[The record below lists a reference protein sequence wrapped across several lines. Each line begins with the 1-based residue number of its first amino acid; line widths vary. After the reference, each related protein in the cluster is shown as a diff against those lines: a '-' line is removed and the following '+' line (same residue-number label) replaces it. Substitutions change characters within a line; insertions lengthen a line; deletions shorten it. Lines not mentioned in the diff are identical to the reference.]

1 MKKYIF
7 VITIALSLCLTACG
21 GAETQSAAE
30 ASMEEAVKSDSSEKG
45 ALAID
50 GITTDEVMSETTSDG
65 IVEKLISFGMTEDEA
80 NEGASILRQ
89 CGVPSIDICE
99 PTDSNATIDGLVSY
113 RGKVD
118 NDRIYWFT
126 VEGRR
131 IFYVGFNGEDLYDE
145 DKGGFLKNFN
155 DVHIPETNIDTDT
168 QYALIENAEAVLDN
182 YFLYDTRYYDAWGV
196 GREDNKYM
204 VQCQITDGSILTDNW
219 ISGKV
224 WYEQQDDGS
233 FAATG
238 VRIGDTQYEIK

>member
-50 GITTDEVMSETTSDG
+50 GITTDEVMSEITSDG

-145 DKGGFLKNFN
+145 DMIRYEDEEIFDDQGNYL
-155 DVHIPETNIDTDT
+155 ETKRNTIVTMREVERFIFIKKKRPVD
-168 QYALIENAEAVLDN
+168 Q
-182 YFLYDTRYYDAWGV
+182 R
-196 GREDNKYM
+196 GRLFPK
-204 VQCQITDGSILTDNW
+204 CS
-219 ISGKV
+219 
-224 WYEQQDDGS
+224 DDKKE
-233 FAATG
+233 
-238 VRIGDTQYEIK
+238 EIKNEQ